1 MAWTPRFASPIPPDV
16 SPAAAARAARSLLLD
31 EHQRAGLLIEDG
43 LKHGPVESYR
53 RVVTNEVAAPR
64 AVRFVTLAWLP
75 YTRTLAGIWF
85 AALASLLVAPIVLVV
100 VSGLVDDAPFPAQL
114 VVIGVFTL
122 LTLAVCA
129 ILYALVLGKSRPTVM
144 RHVAGWSVL
153 DKLYWVALI
162 VIVPTAGF
170 ASLTTFLIR
179 HDVITLAAADPNDVK
194 LPLEVFGTYLR
205 SLAGA
210 VPLIDI
216 PTTLDWRPGVK
227 FDAWH
232 GNLLVLAYKLAL
244 IVPLLQLF
252 SLLLKRLFDEAP
264 ARASD

>member
-1 MAWTPRFASPIPPDV
+1 MAWTPRFASPIPTDV
-16 SPAAAARAARSLLLD
+16 SPAAAARAARSLLHD
-31 EHQRAGLLIEDG
+31 EHQRAGLLVEDG
-43 LKHGPVESYR
+43 LRHGPVESYR
-53 RVVTNEVAAPR
+53 RVVTNKIDAPL

-75 YTRTLAGIWF
+75 GTGALAVLF

-100 VSGLVDDAPFPAQL
+100 ISGLIDEAPFPAQL
-114 VVIGVFTL
+114 VVIGIFTL

-144 RHVAGWSVL
+144 RHVAGWSAL

-162 VIVPTAGF
+162 IIVPTAGF

-179 HDVITLAAADPNDVK
+179 HDVISLAAADPNDVK

-210 VPLIDI
+210 VPLIDV

-227 FDAWH
+227 FEAWH
-232 GNLLVLAYKLAL
+232 ANLLVLAYKLAL

-252 SLLLKRLFDEAP
+252 SLLLKRLFDETPTP
-264 ARASD
+264 ATD